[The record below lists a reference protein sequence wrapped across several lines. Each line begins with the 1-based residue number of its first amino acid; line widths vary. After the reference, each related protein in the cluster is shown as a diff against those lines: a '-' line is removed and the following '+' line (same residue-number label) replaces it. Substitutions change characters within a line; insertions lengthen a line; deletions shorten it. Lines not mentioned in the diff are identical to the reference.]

1 VFGHFCVLRV
11 AMMHGHAARGAR
23 RTTRGAHVTLE
34 AGTRRAAPFAVAAP
48 RARRWETVNRSSV
61 QHVALNGQASFI
73 NPGRRRFSSAMDE
86 PGSEGPL
93 QRYRTLCATGEI
105 THDDNQDIVVSL
117 LDDVCWKI
125 ANYAPNGNNCVKRVA
140 APVAKGAA
148 PSKPSTSAPSNG
160 GIFGGFFG
168 GGGDRA
174 AKAKPKP
181 KVPVE
186 PLRMLPLGPKGLYVW
201 GGCGTGKTFLMDL
214 FYNSVPVKQK
224 QRIHFHEWM
233 IDVHER
239 LHRLQKKNAAVTEK
253 ANTVWTAEAAK
264 AQREQLQKNAAADK
278 DASSAND
285 LVMQV
290 ANEMLAEGWLLCF
303 DEFQVTHIS
312 DAIIMKRLFSIL
324 FEKGAVI
331 IATSN
336 RPPKDLYLNG
346 LNRPLFTPF
355 IPMLQ
360 DFCDVHDIASGHD
373 YRLATTG
380 EDEDKR
386 TYIFPNGNEE
396 AKLLERKF
404 YRLAKREVQT
414 GQRVEAQGRSIV
426 VPKCA
431 VDSNIAWFR
440 FKDLCDKPLG
450 AGDYLAIASQFHT
463 VFIADIPLLTMQE
476 RDQVRRFITMIDA
489 FYEKK
494 VKLIVTADDDAKT
507 LLRVTE
513 DEKTNSTFDEI
524 FAWDRTVSRLI
535 EMQSVKYIDN
545 IARTISGEQFLGQFD
560 LQSLDND
567 DVGELWRRYDTDDDG
582 DLDKREL
589 RVMFEDLLELQMGH
603 RNISDAVEE
612 ACILAVDKDQDGL
625 VSRDDLELFFTD
637 SPFAKT
643 NFNPTVIAKSVG
655 Q

>member
-1 VFGHFCVLRV
+1 
-11 AMMHGHAARGAR
+11 M
-23 RTTRGAHVTLE
+23 
-34 AGTRRAAPFAVAAP
+34 
-48 RARRWETVNRSSV
+48 
-61 QHVALNGQASFI
+61 
-73 NPGRRRFSSAMDE
+73 
-86 PGSEGPL
+86 
-93 QRYRTLCATGEI
+93 
-105 THDDNQDIVVSL
+105 
-117 LDDVCWKI
+117 
-125 ANYAPNGNNCVKRVA
+125 
-140 APVAKGAA
+140 
-148 PSKPSTSAPSNG
+148 
-160 GIFGGFFG
+160 
-168 GGGDRA
+168 
-174 AKAKPKP
+174 
-181 KVPVE
+181 
-186 PLRMLPLGPKGLYVW
+186 
-201 GGCGTGKTFLMDL
+201 
-214 FYNSVPVKQK
+214 
-224 QRIHFHEWM
+224 
-233 IDVHER
+233 
-239 LHRLQKKNAAVTEK
+239 
-253 ANTVWTAEAAK
+253 
-264 AQREQLQKNAAADK
+264 QKNAAADK